1 MLSLESVPP
10 TAKAQGASAGLEPVK
25 SKASFPA
32 ATKTIQAHQQSR
44 PKWGRQIILHT
55 RKTCVDSGSDSIIHS
70 LRFTTSQGHINN
82 HTIGTISTT
91 RVIDRDLE
99 TRNDGR
105 PIPVPIGIENFDSIN
120 HGLFSDT
127 ISCASYDSCHVSASD
142 LLAWVLSPS
151 NNEECLPCPL
161 SSYPTPVK
169 EATC

>member
-44 PKWGRQIILHT
+44 PKWGRQVIRT

-91 RVIDRDLE
+91 RVIDRELE

-105 PIPVPIGIENFDSIN
+105 PIPVAIGIENFDSIN
-120 HGLFSDT
+120 HGLFSDA
-127 ISCASYDSCHVSASD
+127 ISCASYDSCHMSASD
-142 LLAWVLSPS
+142 LSATVCSLWNS
-151 NNEECLPCPL
+151 EEALP
-161 SSYPTPVK
+161 
-169 EATC
+169 